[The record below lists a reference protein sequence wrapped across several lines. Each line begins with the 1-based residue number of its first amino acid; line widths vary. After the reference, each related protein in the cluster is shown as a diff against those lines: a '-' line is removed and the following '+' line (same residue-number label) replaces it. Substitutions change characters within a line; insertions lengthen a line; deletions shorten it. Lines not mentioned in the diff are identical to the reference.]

1 MNEGRTLRRHGGAAD
16 AGLRLALLEL
26 AHRDAQRGEIYLAT
40 ERYLRLMREHPGT
53 LEGGEARQ
61 ALLDIAQ
68 GYEAEGK
75 RYHALSLYNKVA
87 TWLAAGRSSGS
98 KDESLVL
105 DETIESPVG
114 RTAAEEAVAALAEA
128 APDRGERERFPAD
141 VLPLRQLELSSVSRF
156 VAWFHA
162 YWRTRHL
169 QLAVT
174 LTSAAGLL
182 AGLVLA
188 LAR

>member
-26 AHRDAQRGEIYLAT
+26 AHRHAQRGETYLAT

-128 APDRGERERFPAD
+128 APDRGERERFPVD
-141 VLPLRQLELSSVSRF
+141 VLPLRQLELSSDSRF

>member
-1 MNEGRTLRRHGGAAD
+1 MPCTLLEAARRH
-16 AGLRLALLEL
+16 
-26 AHRDAQRGEIYLAT
+26 AQRGETYLAT
-40 ERYLRLMREHPGT
+40 EVYFKLMQVHPRTVERE
-53 LEGGEARQ
+53 EARQ
-61 ALLDIAQ
+61 ALLDLARR
-68 GYEAEGK
+68 YEAEGK
-75 RYHALSLYNKVA
+75 RYHARSIYDKVA
-87 TWLAAGRSSGS
+87 AWSAAGEVSGS
-98 KDESLVL
+98 TVDSLAL
-105 DETIESPVG
+105 NERIESPVV
-114 RTAAEEAVAALAEA
+114 RTAAEVAVAALAEV

-141 VLPLRQLELSSVSRF
+141 VLPLRQLELSSDSRF